1 MQQKGKITNWNDDK
15 GFGFITPI
23 GGGKQIFIHFKAF
36 KNRSIRP
43 EVNQIVSY
51 DISKDKSGRTC
62 ANNASRLGDKK
73 PKKTNKSSST
83 LSIIIVFVFSTF
95 LVLSILATKMPA
107 LVLAVYFIVS
117 LLTFIMYSVD
127 KSAARNGD
135 WRTPES
141 TLHFLSLAGGWPG
154 ALIAQQKLRHKSK
167 KQPFR
172 VVFWGTVILN
182 LTGFIW
188 LLTPNGN
195 AFLQSILI
203 NIIQMG

>member
-1 MQQKGKITNWNDDK
+1 MQLKGKITNWNDDK

-23 GGGKQIFIHFKAF
+23 GGGKQIFIHVKAF

-43 EVNQIVSY
+43 ELNQIVSY
-51 DISKDKSGRTC
+51 DISKDNRGRAC
-62 ANNASRLGDKK
+62 AKNASRLGDKL
-73 PKKTNKSSST
+73 PKKAKKNSST
-83 LSIIIVFVFSTF
+83 LSIIIVFVFSIF
-95 LVLSILATKMPA
+95 IILSILTTKIPA
-107 LVLAVYFIVS
+107 LVLVFYFVVS

-127 KSAARNGD
+127 KSAAQNGD

-172 VVFWGTVILN
+172 AVFWVTVILN
-182 LTGFIW
+182 FATFIW
-188 LLTPNGN
+188 LLTPKGN
-195 AFLQSILI
+195 AVLQSIMVQI
-203 NIIQMG
+203 T